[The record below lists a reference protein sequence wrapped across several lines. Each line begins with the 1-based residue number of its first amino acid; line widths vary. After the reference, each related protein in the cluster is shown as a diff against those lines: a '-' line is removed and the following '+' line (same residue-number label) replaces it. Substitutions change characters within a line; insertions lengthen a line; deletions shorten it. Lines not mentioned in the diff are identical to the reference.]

1 MEDYSGHIRGL
12 INDLLRSL
20 SSALIHLDDLML
32 KIDRDSDMFPDVC
45 MTNEQLERSVE
56 VFVELRSQSNH
67 LFEHLSVYDDNYE
80 NTGLLKHELS

>member
-20 SSALIHLDDLML
+20 SAALIHLDDLML
-32 KIDRDSDMFPDVC
+32 KIDKNSDMFPDVC
-45 MTNEQLERSVE
+45 LTNEQLERSVE

-67 LFEHLSVYDDNYE
+67 LFEHLSAFDDNYE
-80 NTGLLKHELS
+80 HINIPKHELS

>member
-20 SSALIHLDDLML
+20 SAALIHLDDLMI
-32 KIDRDSDMFPDVC
+32 KMDRDSDMFSDVC
-45 MTNEQLERSVE
+45 LTNEQLERSVE

-80 NTGLLKHELS
+80 NTSLLKHELS

>member
-20 SSALIHLDDLML
+20 SSALIHLDDLMM
-32 KIDRDSDMFPDVC
+32 KIDRDSAMFPDVC
-45 MTNEQLERSVE
+45 LTNEQLERSVE

-67 LFEHLSVYDDNYE
+67 LFEHLSVFDDNYKD
-80 NTGLLKHELS
+80 TGLLKHELS